1 MRQKTAF
8 LVVVL
13 VISAFWGSSNV
24 GAVANS
30 FGGENGEAIDTMES
44 GYEVEDIDSYHN
56 FPHIENDYSTER
68 VKGKIVKIIEGNIEF
83 DLFSGLEMEHQR
95 VLVKITEGDFKGY
108 VNSRKL

>member
-1 MRQKTAF
+1 MRKKTAF

-83 DLFSGLEMEHQR
+83 
-95 VLVKITEGDFKGY
+95 
-108 VNSRKL
+108 